1 MNSSLNATASCT
13 TARILVNGKP
23 VKIFTDGQGQS
34 WVEAREGSKYQ
45 IEVKNNSM
53 FRVLCVAS
61 IDGINVISGE
71 EATLEPENGYVINPF
86 SSLKIDGW
94 RISDD
99 SVKEFL
105 FTYDKSK
112 SYSVK
117 LGAGAK
123 NLGVIGIAIF
133 EEKAKPLSWTYTSTG
148 TWQNPFR
155 YNDNYY
161 GGWTTMTTSDDF
173 IKGVSSDF
181 TCSVDASSGYINDKN
196 SISLNS
202 CHVEPTALRSAPI
215 DFHAGT
221 AKGKELESKVT
232 EVQFEAGS
240 LIQSHTIYYDSYA
253 HLVKRGIISENKM
266 PQPFKNTKYCKDI

>member
-1 MNSSLNATASCT
+1 MYTSSLATASCT

-23 VKIFTDGQGQS
+23 VKIFTDPQGQS

-71 EATLEPENGYVINPF
+71 EASLEPENGYVINPF

-123 NLGVIGIAIF
+123 NLGVIGIAVF
-133 EEKAKPLSWTYTSTG
+133 EEKIKPPSWTYTSTG
-148 TWQNPFR
+148 TWNNPVK
-155 YNDNYY
+155 YSDNYF
-161 GGWTTMTTSDDF
+161 GGYTTTNGDML
-173 IKGVSSDF
+173 KGLEPSAF
-181 TCSVDASSGYINDKN
+181 CSVDVNAQSGYISDSGISVNSC
-196 SISLNS
+196 SIS
-202 CHVEPTALRSAPI
+202 EPSKATRSV

-221 AKGKELESKVT
+221 AKGKERESKVT
-232 EVQFEAGS
+232 EVSFEAGS
-240 LIQSHTIYYDSYA
+240 LIQSHTIYYDSYD
-253 HLVKRGIISENKM
+253 HLVKRGIINENKM
-266 PQPFKNTKYCKDI
+266 PQPFKQSKYCKDI